1 MGQEKEVEVV
11 KLVTAN
17 SIEEHILKMANQ
29 KKDLSECMLA
39 EGQYAE
45 EKRKEKEESSKK
57 GKKGVNEDGEVI
69 IESDDSDGGLGSDS
83 FALFKHV
90 LSDLVTAHKGD

>member
-1 MGQEKEVEVV
+1 VI

-39 EGQYAE
+39 EGQYAK
-45 EKRKEKEESSKK
+45 EKRKEEESSKK
-57 GKKGVNEDGEVI
+57 GKKEKGVNEDGEVI

-90 LSDLVTAHKGD
+90 LSDLVTAHNGN